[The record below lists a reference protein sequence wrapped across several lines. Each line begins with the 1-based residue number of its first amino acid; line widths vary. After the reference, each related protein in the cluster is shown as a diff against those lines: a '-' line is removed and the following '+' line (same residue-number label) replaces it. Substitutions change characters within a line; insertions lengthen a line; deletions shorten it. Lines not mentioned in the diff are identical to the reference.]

1 MLAKRKLTTIYN
13 LPINNDHRDIL
24 KLDIIPSDEHFV
36 QKDHRLTLVQS
47 LQLLNSS
54 KTST

>member
-13 LPINNDHRDIL
+13 LPINNHHRDIL

-36 QKDHRLTLVQS
+36 QKDHRLTLAQS